1 MTGTG
6 VPPLGAALITAGYVF
21 GSMDLG
27 LADSDVLVIAGST
40 GLGRACASAF
50 AREDANVAVCGR
62 NAQRLEAARESLN
75 GEGTGSVLT
84 VQADITDPDELEAV
98 VEEVT
103 ADFGG
108 LDHAVSSA
116 GAPATKPFLDTTARD
131 WYATYDLL
139 VMSVVWLAERAHPF
153 LAESEAGTLTAIAST
168 DVREPVRGH
177 VLSNAIRRS
186 VPGLVKTLALE
197 WAPDVRVNAVLPGPH
212 ATPSLEARLRDDV
225 ERGGHDSREA
235 ALDAVLDEVPS
246 GRLGDPDAL
255 GDLVAVLASE
265 RAAFVTGTAFP
276 IDGGTL
282 RS

>member
-1 MTGTG
+1 
-6 VPPLGAALITAGYVF
+6 
-21 GSMDLG
+21 MDLKLG
-27 LADSDVLVIAGST
+27 DSDALVIAGST
-40 GLGRACASAF
+40 GLGKACASAF
-50 AREDANVAVCGR
+50 AREGANVAVCGR

-75 GEGTGSVLT
+75 DAGTGSVLT
-84 VQADITDPDELEAV
+84 AQADITDPDELDAV

-103 ADFGG
+103 GDFGG
-108 LDHAVSSA
+108 LDHVVASA

-139 VMSVVWLAERAHPF
+139 VMSVVWLAERAYPF
-153 LAESEAGTLTAIAST
+153 LAESETGTLTAIAST

-186 VPGLVKTLALE
+186 VLGLVKTLALE
-197 WAPDVRVNAVLPGPH
+197 WAPDVRANAVLPGPH
-212 ATPSLEARLRDDV
+212 ATPSLEARLRDEV
-225 ERGGHDSREA
+225 EREGYDSEEA
-235 ALDAVLDEVPS
+235 ALDAVRDEVPL
-246 GRLGDPDAL
+246 GTVGDPEAL

-265 RAAFVTGTAFP
+265 RAAFVTGAAVP